1 MVESHSSHSKSSG
14 GVVVE
19 VEVEEDGVEE
29 AMV

>member
-19 VEVEEDGVEE
+19 VDEDGVEE